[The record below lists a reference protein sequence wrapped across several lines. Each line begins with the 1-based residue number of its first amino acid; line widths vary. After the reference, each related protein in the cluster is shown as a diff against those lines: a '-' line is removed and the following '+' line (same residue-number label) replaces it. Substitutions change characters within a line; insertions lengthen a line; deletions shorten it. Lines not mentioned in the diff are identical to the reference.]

1 MRPLLLKFAGI
12 GSYPG
17 KVEID
22 FSDLSAMGLYLI
34 VGRTGAGKT
43 TIFDAMTYALYGKV
57 SADRENS
64 IVSGHP
70 GRENPFIEFT
80 FEHAGITYIA
90 HREPAL
96 PGKAMATNKQWVSI
110 VGADGNE
117 TQRISQTRQVNEKV
131 KEVIG
136 LNDAEFMQVILLPQG
151 KFQQFLLA
159 KSNDKKGMLQA
170 IFGTSAYRRIVERM
184 MVSAKQLQLELDKD
198 SGEISNQW
206 AVIRNSHET
215 LLGHEIFEE
224 LPDYTEETQALIDVV
239 RKQAIITEAEAK
251 AARTVFAA
259 LANNATPADTKTQ
272 LTLLKTPESVRH
284 LVTLLSAYDWEF
296 VEQAKQMRGM
306 AVAKIIEETNHPDAR
321 IRLKAIEML
330 GRVTEVA
337 LFTDRLEVKK
347 TDLTDAEI
355 DQKLQDKLDKLL
367 NVIDVDITVG
377 ETTADITD
385 VEPSQPDQSE
395 HSLTSE
401 EPPAPTDDE
410 S

>member
-1 MRPLLLKFAGI
+1 MLDHLLDFEPPVVEAT
-12 GSYPG
+12 G
-17 KVEID
+17 KD
-22 FSDLSAMGLYLI
+22 
-34 VGRTGAGKT
+34 
-43 TIFDAMTYALYGKV
+43 
-57 SADRENS
+57 
-64 IVSGHP
+64 VSGLD
-70 GRENPFIEFT
+70 R
-80 FEHAGITYIA
+80 
-90 HREPAL
+90 
-96 PGKAMATNKQWVSI
+96 ATPDQILN
-110 VGADGNE
+110 A
-117 TQRISQTRQVNEKV
+117 QVNTTKWLEKLGV
-131 KEVIG
+131 EDDQK
-136 LNDAEFMQVILLPQG
+136 ILQ
-151 KFQQFLLA
+151 
-159 KSNDKKGMLQA
+159 
-170 IFGTSAYRRIVERM
+170 
-184 MVSAKQLQLELDKD
+184 
-198 SGEISNQW
+198 
-206 AVIRNSHET
+206 
-215 LLGHEIFEE
+215 
-224 LPDYTEETQALIDVV
+224 
-239 RKQAIITEAEAK
+239 EAEAK

-259 LANNATPADTKTQ
+259 LANNATPAETKTQ

-385 VEPSQPDQSE
+385 VEPSTLGESE

-401 EPPAPTDDE
+401 EPPSPTDDE

>member
-1 MRPLLLKFAGI
+1 MLDHLLEFEPPVVEAT
-12 GSYPG
+12 G
-17 KVEID
+17 KD
-22 FSDLSAMGLYLI
+22 
-34 VGRTGAGKT
+34 
-43 TIFDAMTYALYGKV
+43 
-57 SADRENS
+57 
-64 IVSGHP
+64 VSGLD
-70 GRENPFIEFT
+70 R
-80 FEHAGITYIA
+80 
-90 HREPAL
+90 
-96 PGKAMATNKQWVSI
+96 ATPDQILN
-110 VGADGNE
+110 A
-117 TQRISQTRQVNEKV
+117 QVNTTKWLEKLGV
-131 KEVIG
+131 EDDQK
-136 LNDAEFMQVILLPQG
+136 ILQ
-151 KFQQFLLA
+151 
-159 KSNDKKGMLQA
+159 
-170 IFGTSAYRRIVERM
+170 
-184 MVSAKQLQLELDKD
+184 
-198 SGEISNQW
+198 
-206 AVIRNSHET
+206 
-215 LLGHEIFEE
+215 
-224 LPDYTEETQALIDVV
+224 
-239 RKQAIITEAEAK
+239 EAEAK

-259 LANNATPADTKTQ
+259 LANNATPAETKNQ

-385 VEPSQPDQSE
+385 VEPSTLDESE
-395 HSLTSE
+395 HSLTPE

>member
-1 MRPLLLKFAGI
+1 MLDHLLDFEPPVVEAT
-12 GSYPG
+12 G
-17 KVEID
+17 KD
-22 FSDLSAMGLYLI
+22 
-34 VGRTGAGKT
+34 
-43 TIFDAMTYALYGKV
+43 
-57 SADRENS
+57 
-64 IVSGHP
+64 VSGLD
-70 GRENPFIEFT
+70 R
-80 FEHAGITYIA
+80 
-90 HREPAL
+90 
-96 PGKAMATNKQWVSI
+96 ATPDQILN
-110 VGADGNE
+110 A
-117 TQRISQTRQVNEKV
+117 QVNTTKWLEKLGV
-131 KEVIG
+131 EDDQK
-136 LNDAEFMQVILLPQG
+136 ILQ
-151 KFQQFLLA
+151 
-159 KSNDKKGMLQA
+159 
-170 IFGTSAYRRIVERM
+170 
-184 MVSAKQLQLELDKD
+184 
-198 SGEISNQW
+198 
-206 AVIRNSHET
+206 
-215 LLGHEIFEE
+215 
-224 LPDYTEETQALIDVV
+224 
-239 RKQAIITEAEAK
+239 EAEAK

-259 LANNATPADTKTQ
+259 LANNATPAETKNQ

-385 VEPSQPDQSE
+385 VEPSTLDESE
-395 HSLTSE
+395 HSLTPE

>member
-1 MRPLLLKFAGI
+1 MLDHLLDFEPPVVEAT
-12 GSYPG
+12 G
-17 KVEID
+17 KD
-22 FSDLSAMGLYLI
+22 
-34 VGRTGAGKT
+34 
-43 TIFDAMTYALYGKV
+43 
-57 SADRENS
+57 
-64 IVSGHP
+64 VSGLD
-70 GRENPFIEFT
+70 R
-80 FEHAGITYIA
+80 
-90 HREPAL
+90 
-96 PGKAMATNKQWVSI
+96 ATPDQILN
-110 VGADGNE
+110 A
-117 TQRISQTRQVNEKV
+117 QVNTTKWLEKLGV
-131 KEVIG
+131 EDDQK
-136 LNDAEFMQVILLPQG
+136 ILQ
-151 KFQQFLLA
+151 
-159 KSNDKKGMLQA
+159 
-170 IFGTSAYRRIVERM
+170 
-184 MVSAKQLQLELDKD
+184 
-198 SGEISNQW
+198 
-206 AVIRNSHET
+206 
-215 LLGHEIFEE
+215 
-224 LPDYTEETQALIDVV
+224 
-239 RKQAIITEAEAK
+239 EAEAK

-259 LANNATPADTKTQ
+259 LANNAPPADTKTQ

-377 ETTADITD
+377 ETTPDITD
-385 VEPSQPDQSE
+385 VEPSTPEQSE

>member
-1 MRPLLLKFAGI
+1 MLDHLLEFEPPVVEAT
-12 GSYPG
+12 G
-17 KVEID
+17 KD
-22 FSDLSAMGLYLI
+22 
-34 VGRTGAGKT
+34 
-43 TIFDAMTYALYGKV
+43 
-57 SADRENS
+57 
-64 IVSGHP
+64 VSGLD
-70 GRENPFIEFT
+70 R
-80 FEHAGITYIA
+80 
-90 HREPAL
+90 
-96 PGKAMATNKQWVSI
+96 ATPDQILN
-110 VGADGNE
+110 A
-117 TQRISQTRQVNEKV
+117 QVNTTKWLEKLGV
-131 KEVIG
+131 EDDQK
-136 LNDAEFMQVILLPQG
+136 ILQ
-151 KFQQFLLA
+151 
-159 KSNDKKGMLQA
+159 
-170 IFGTSAYRRIVERM
+170 
-184 MVSAKQLQLELDKD
+184 
-198 SGEISNQW
+198 
-206 AVIRNSHET
+206 
-215 LLGHEIFEE
+215 
-224 LPDYTEETQALIDVV
+224 
-239 RKQAIITEAEAK
+239 EAEAK

-259 LANNATPADTKTQ
+259 LANNATPAETKNQ

-385 VEPSQPDQSE
+385 VEPSTLDESE
-395 HSLTSE
+395 HSLTSK

>member
-1 MRPLLLKFAGI
+1 MLDHLLDFEPPVVEAT
-12 GSYPG
+12 G
-17 KVEID
+17 KD
-22 FSDLSAMGLYLI
+22 
-34 VGRTGAGKT
+34 
-43 TIFDAMTYALYGKV
+43 
-57 SADRENS
+57 
-64 IVSGHP
+64 VSGLD
-70 GRENPFIEFT
+70 R
-80 FEHAGITYIA
+80 
-90 HREPAL
+90 
-96 PGKAMATNKQWVSI
+96 ATPDQILN
-110 VGADGNE
+110 A
-117 TQRISQTRQVNEKV
+117 QVNTTKWLEKLGV
-131 KEVIG
+131 EDDQK
-136 LNDAEFMQVILLPQG
+136 ILQ
-151 KFQQFLLA
+151 
-159 KSNDKKGMLQA
+159 
-170 IFGTSAYRRIVERM
+170 
-184 MVSAKQLQLELDKD
+184 
-198 SGEISNQW
+198 
-206 AVIRNSHET
+206 
-215 LLGHEIFEE
+215 
-224 LPDYTEETQALIDVV
+224 
-239 RKQAIITEAEAK
+239 EAEAK

-259 LANNATPADTKTQ
+259 LANNATPAETKTQ

-377 ETTADITD
+377 ETTPDITD

-395 HSLTSE
+395 RSLTSE

>member
-1 MRPLLLKFAGI
+1 MLDHLLDFEPPVVEAT
-12 GSYPG
+12 G
-17 KVEID
+17 KD
-22 FSDLSAMGLYLI
+22 
-34 VGRTGAGKT
+34 
-43 TIFDAMTYALYGKV
+43 
-57 SADRENS
+57 
-64 IVSGHP
+64 VSGLD
-70 GRENPFIEFT
+70 R
-80 FEHAGITYIA
+80 
-90 HREPAL
+90 
-96 PGKAMATNKQWVSI
+96 ATPDQILN
-110 VGADGNE
+110 A
-117 TQRISQTRQVNEKV
+117 QVNTTKW
-131 KEVIG
+131 
-136 LNDAEFMQVILLPQG
+136 L
-151 KFQQFLLA
+151 
-159 KSNDKKGMLQA
+159 
-170 IFGTSAYRRIVERM
+170 
-184 MVSAKQLQLELDKD
+184 
-198 SGEISNQW
+198 
-206 AVIRNSHET
+206 ET
-215 LLGHEIFEE
+215 LGVEDDQKIL
-224 LPDYTEETQALIDVV
+224 Q
-239 RKQAIITEAEAK
+239 EAEAK

-259 LANNATPADTKTQ
+259 LTNNTTPAETKNQ

-284 LVTLLSAYDWEF
+284 LVTMLSAYDWEF

-385 VEPSQPDQSE
+385 VEPSTLDDSE

>member
-1 MRPLLLKFAGI
+1 MLDHLLDFEPPVVEAT
-12 GSYPG
+12 G
-17 KVEID
+17 KD
-22 FSDLSAMGLYLI
+22 
-34 VGRTGAGKT
+34 
-43 TIFDAMTYALYGKV
+43 
-57 SADRENS
+57 
-64 IVSGHP
+64 VSGLD
-70 GRENPFIEFT
+70 R
-80 FEHAGITYIA
+80 
-90 HREPAL
+90 
-96 PGKAMATNKQWVSI
+96 ATPDQILN
-110 VGADGNE
+110 A
-117 TQRISQTRQVNEKV
+117 QVNTTKWLEKLGV
-131 KEVIG
+131 EDDQK
-136 LNDAEFMQVILLPQG
+136 ILQ
-151 KFQQFLLA
+151 
-159 KSNDKKGMLQA
+159 
-170 IFGTSAYRRIVERM
+170 
-184 MVSAKQLQLELDKD
+184 
-198 SGEISNQW
+198 
-206 AVIRNSHET
+206 
-215 LLGHEIFEE
+215 
-224 LPDYTEETQALIDVV
+224 
-239 RKQAIITEAEAK
+239 EAEAK

-259 LANNATPADTKTQ
+259 LANNATPAETKNQ

-377 ETTADITD
+377 ETTPDITD
-385 VEPSQPDQSE
+385 VEPCQPDQSE
-395 HSLTSE
+395 CSLTSE

>member
-1 MRPLLLKFAGI
+1 MLDHLLEFEPPVVEAT
-12 GSYPG
+12 G
-17 KVEID
+17 KD
-22 FSDLSAMGLYLI
+22 
-34 VGRTGAGKT
+34 
-43 TIFDAMTYALYGKV
+43 
-57 SADRENS
+57 
-64 IVSGHP
+64 VSGLD
-70 GRENPFIEFT
+70 R
-80 FEHAGITYIA
+80 
-90 HREPAL
+90 
-96 PGKAMATNKQWVSI
+96 ATPDQILN
-110 VGADGNE
+110 A
-117 TQRISQTRQVNEKV
+117 QVNTTKWLEKLGV
-131 KEVIG
+131 EDDQK
-136 LNDAEFMQVILLPQG
+136 ILQ
-151 KFQQFLLA
+151 
-159 KSNDKKGMLQA
+159 
-170 IFGTSAYRRIVERM
+170 
-184 MVSAKQLQLELDKD
+184 
-198 SGEISNQW
+198 
-206 AVIRNSHET
+206 
-215 LLGHEIFEE
+215 
-224 LPDYTEETQALIDVV
+224 
-239 RKQAIITEAEAK
+239 EAEAK

-259 LANNATPADTKTQ
+259 LANNATPAETKNQ

-385 VEPSQPDQSE
+385 VEPSQPDLSE
-395 HSLTSE
+395 HLLTPE

>member
-1 MRPLLLKFAGI
+1 MLDHLLEFEPPVVEAT
-12 GSYPG
+12 G
-17 KVEID
+17 KD
-22 FSDLSAMGLYLI
+22 
-34 VGRTGAGKT
+34 
-43 TIFDAMTYALYGKV
+43 
-57 SADRENS
+57 
-64 IVSGHP
+64 VSGLD
-70 GRENPFIEFT
+70 R
-80 FEHAGITYIA
+80 
-90 HREPAL
+90 
-96 PGKAMATNKQWVSI
+96 ATPDQILN
-110 VGADGNE
+110 A
-117 TQRISQTRQVNEKV
+117 QVNTTKWLEKLGV
-131 KEVIG
+131 EDDQK
-136 LNDAEFMQVILLPQG
+136 ILQ
-151 KFQQFLLA
+151 
-159 KSNDKKGMLQA
+159 
-170 IFGTSAYRRIVERM
+170 
-184 MVSAKQLQLELDKD
+184 
-198 SGEISNQW
+198 
-206 AVIRNSHET
+206 
-215 LLGHEIFEE
+215 
-224 LPDYTEETQALIDVV
+224 
-239 RKQAIITEAEAK
+239 EAEAK

-259 LANNATPADTKTQ
+259 LANNATPAETKTQ

-355 DQKLQDKLDKLL
+355 DKKLQDKLDLLL
-367 NVIDVDITVG
+367 NTIDVDATSA

-385 VEPSQPDQSE
+385 VEPSTPDQSDQSE

>member
-1 MRPLLLKFAGI
+1 MLDHLLDFEPPVVEAT
-12 GSYPG
+12 G
-17 KVEID
+17 KD
-22 FSDLSAMGLYLI
+22 
-34 VGRTGAGKT
+34 
-43 TIFDAMTYALYGKV
+43 
-57 SADRENS
+57 
-64 IVSGHP
+64 VSGLD
-70 GRENPFIEFT
+70 R
-80 FEHAGITYIA
+80 
-90 HREPAL
+90 
-96 PGKAMATNKQWVSI
+96 ATPDQILN
-110 VGADGNE
+110 A
-117 TQRISQTRQVNEKV
+117 QVNTTKWLEKLGV
-131 KEVIG
+131 EDDQK
-136 LNDAEFMQVILLPQG
+136 ILQ
-151 KFQQFLLA
+151 
-159 KSNDKKGMLQA
+159 
-170 IFGTSAYRRIVERM
+170 
-184 MVSAKQLQLELDKD
+184 
-198 SGEISNQW
+198 
-206 AVIRNSHET
+206 
-215 LLGHEIFEE
+215 
-224 LPDYTEETQALIDVV
+224 
-239 RKQAIITEAEAK
+239 EAEAK

-259 LANNATPADTKTQ
+259 LANNATPAETKNQ

-385 VEPSQPDQSE
+385 VEPSTLDESE
-395 HSLTSE
+395 HSLTPE
-401 EPPAPTDDE
+401 EPPAPANDE

>member
-1 MRPLLLKFAGI
+1 MLDHLLEFEPPVVEATGKDVAG
-12 GSYPG
+12 
-17 KVEID
+17 
-22 FSDLSAMGLYLI
+22 L
-34 VGRTGAGKT
+34 
-43 TIFDAMTYALYGKV
+43 
-57 SADRENS
+57 DR
-64 IVSGHP
+64 
-70 GRENPFIEFT
+70 
-80 FEHAGITYIA
+80 
-90 HREPAL
+90 
-96 PGKAMATNKQWVSI
+96 ATPDQILN
-110 VGADGNE
+110 A
-117 TQRISQTRQVNEKV
+117 QVNTTKWLEKLGV
-131 KEVIG
+131 K
-136 LNDAEFMQVILLPQG
+136 DDQKILQ
-151 KFQQFLLA
+151 
-159 KSNDKKGMLQA
+159 
-170 IFGTSAYRRIVERM
+170 
-184 MVSAKQLQLELDKD
+184 
-198 SGEISNQW
+198 
-206 AVIRNSHET
+206 
-215 LLGHEIFEE
+215 
-224 LPDYTEETQALIDVV
+224 
-239 RKQAIITEAEAK
+239 EAEAK

-259 LANNATPADTKTQ
+259 LANNATPAETKTQ

-355 DQKLQDKLDKLL
+355 DKKLQDKLDLLL
-367 NVIDVDITVG
+367 NTIDVDATSA

-385 VEPSQPDQSE
+385 VEPSTPDQSDQSE

>member
-1 MRPLLLKFAGI
+1 MLDHLLEFEPPVVEAT
-12 GSYPG
+12 G
-17 KVEID
+17 KD
-22 FSDLSAMGLYLI
+22 
-34 VGRTGAGKT
+34 
-43 TIFDAMTYALYGKV
+43 
-57 SADRENS
+57 
-64 IVSGHP
+64 VSGLD
-70 GRENPFIEFT
+70 R
-80 FEHAGITYIA
+80 
-90 HREPAL
+90 
-96 PGKAMATNKQWVSI
+96 ATPDQILN
-110 VGADGNE
+110 A
-117 TQRISQTRQVNEKV
+117 QVNTTKWLEKLGV
-131 KEVIG
+131 EDDQK
-136 LNDAEFMQVILLPQG
+136 ILQ
-151 KFQQFLLA
+151 
-159 KSNDKKGMLQA
+159 
-170 IFGTSAYRRIVERM
+170 
-184 MVSAKQLQLELDKD
+184 
-198 SGEISNQW
+198 
-206 AVIRNSHET
+206 
-215 LLGHEIFEE
+215 
-224 LPDYTEETQALIDVV
+224 
-239 RKQAIITEAEAK
+239 EAEAK

-259 LANNATPADTKTQ
+259 LANNTPPADTKTQ

-385 VEPSQPDQSE
+385 VEPSTPDQSDKSK

-401 EPPAPTDDE
+401 EPLAPTDDE